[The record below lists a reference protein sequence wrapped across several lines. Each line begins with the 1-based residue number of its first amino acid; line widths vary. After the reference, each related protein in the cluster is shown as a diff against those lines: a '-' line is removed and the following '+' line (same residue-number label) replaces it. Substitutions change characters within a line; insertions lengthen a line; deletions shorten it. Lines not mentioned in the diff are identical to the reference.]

1 MSGTTF
7 YKMSGSGN
15 DFVMLDGRET
25 TPADWSAERIR
36 AVCDRRDGVGADG
49 LLILT
54 PEAPGTVRMTFW
66 NCDGS
71 PANMC
76 GNAAL
81 CSTRLSARLGLAS
94 EAGMTLATG
103 AGPFPTR
110 CVGKGELA
118 ELNLP
123 DFELPA
129 PVRGMAEA
137 PGEQWIRKAVVGVE
151 HLVTR
156 VSDLEGFDLPV
167 RGRSQ
172 RFDPAIAPKGAN
184 ANFIA
189 EPLTAGGPWRI
200 RTYERGV
207 EGETLAC
214 GTGTVAAA
222 VSLAAQGEAQLPMT
236 FVSRSGRELQ
246 VRATI
251 EGGRATDV
259 WLRGEARLVFTGT
272 LPD

>member
-1 MSGTTF
+1 MSGETF
-7 YKMSGSGN
+7 YKMTGSGN

-25 TPADWSAERIR
+25 TPEEWPAERIR

-54 PEAPGTVRMTFW
+54 PEGQDRVRMTFW

-81 CSTRLSARLGLAS
+81 CSTRLSAHLGMARAS
-94 EAGMTLATG
+94 GMTLATG

-110 CVGKGELA
+110 CVGEKDLA

-123 DFELPA
+123 DFALPA
-129 PVRGMAEA
+129 VVHGMAPE
-137 PGEQWIRKAVVGVE
+137 PGEAWIRKAVVGVE

-156 VSDLEGFDLPV
+156 VRDIEGFDLPS
-167 RGRSQ
+167 RGRAQ

-184 ANFIA
+184 CNFVA
-189 EPLTAGGPWRI
+189 EPASSGGPWRI

-222 VSLAAQGEAQLPMT
+222 VALAADGEAQLPLT
-236 FVSRSGRELQ
+236 FASRSGRELT
-246 VRATI
+246 VRAKI

-259 WLRGEARLVFTGT
+259 WLRGEGRLVFEGR
-272 LPD
+272 LED